1 MVRFAKCFKQTYA
14 NLGELNTA
22 PEIVRRCG
30 SSHMWSVTSSA
41 DALFVQF
48 HSDESVQLRG
58 ANMSF
63 VDFGMFGFENCA
75 VSCLCLLLK
84 IFKFG
89 CISLEMSYSNLY
101 NSYIYL

>member
-1 MVRFAKCFKQTYA
+1 MVRFAKCSRQIYA

-58 ANMSF
+58 ANMTF
-63 VDFGMFGFENCA
+63 VDFGMFGFESCA
-75 VSCLCLLLK
+75 VSCSCPLLE
-84 IFKFG
+84 IFKCG
-89 CISLEMSYSNLY
+89 WI
-101 NSYIYL
+101 